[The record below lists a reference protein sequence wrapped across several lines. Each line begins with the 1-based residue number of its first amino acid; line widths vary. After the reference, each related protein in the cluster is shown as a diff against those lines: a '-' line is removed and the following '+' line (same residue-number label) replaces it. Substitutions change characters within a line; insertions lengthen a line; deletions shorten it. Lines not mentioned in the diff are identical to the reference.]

1 MSSLPWVLIL
11 DFDSTIVSIESLDLL
26 AEISLM
32 DDPEKEKKLKKVIS
46 LTKAGMAG
54 EITFQDSLNKRFS
67 LLNIHQSDVD
77 RVCSIIQN
85 YISSSFIKYSA
96 WMKKNA
102 NQIFIF
108 SGGFKQII
116 TQALKPF
123 NILEDHIFANEF
135 LFDESGNILGVDR
148 SIPFSRS
155 NGKLEQAKQM
165 KLSMPLVV
173 VGDGNTDAE
182 MKNLGSQVSFLAY
195 IENIKRDSVVKEADA
210 VAESFDDVI
219 HFLDKME

>member
-77 RVCSIIQN
+77 RVCSIIQD
-85 YISSSFIKYSA
+85 YISFSLNKGLLFVIDH
-96 WMKKNA
+96 
-102 NQIFIF
+102 QI
-108 SGGFKQII
+108 
-116 TQALKPF
+116 
-123 NILEDHIFANEF
+123 
-135 LFDESGNILGVDR
+135 
-148 SIPFSRS
+148 
-155 NGKLEQAKQM
+155 
-165 KLSMPLVV
+165 
-173 VGDGNTDAE
+173 
-182 MKNLGSQVSFLAY
+182 
-195 IENIKRDSVVKEADA
+195 
-210 VAESFDDVI
+210 
-219 HFLDKME
+219 

>member
-1 MSSLPWVLIL
+1 
-11 DFDSTIVSIESLDLL
+11 
-26 AEISLM
+26 
-32 DDPEKEKKLKKVIS
+32 
-46 LTKAGMAG
+46 
-54 EITFQDSLNKRFS
+54 
-67 LLNIHQSDVD
+67 
-77 RVCSIIQN
+77 
-85 YISSSFIKYSA
+85 
-96 WMKKNA
+96 MKKNA

-116 TQALKPF
+116 TQALKPYT
-123 NILEDHIFANEF
+123 ILEDHIFANEF
-135 LFDESGNILGVDR
+135 LFDESGNILGVDL

-155 NGKLEQAKQM
+155 NGKLEQAKQI

-182 MKNLGSQVSFLAY
+182 MKKLGSQVSFLAY

-219 HFLDKME
+219 HFLDNME